1 VASFFTSARPPWL
14 LGLSSLVL
22 TLLTWVWFAISFT
35 AREQAWW
42 NSIYW
47 LFGGFAVA
55 IVVALRGIRSV
66 ISVLALLFAL
76 PSFVLLFIM
85 HFG

>member
-1 VASFFTSARPPWL
+1 MGLVRHQLHRPRA
-14 LGLSSLVL
+14 GLVEFL
-22 TLLTWVWFAISFT
+22 
-35 AREQAWW
+35 
-42 NSIYW
+42 YW